1 MEKPKNKFTY
11 KVRNIVFSYLK
22 KRGYTIKTHVGRKA
36 VIDLFIKL
44 KPVSMQDTLIR
55 VGPKGDGGYL
65 VPNFLENIK
74 ACFSP
79 GVAET
84 AAFEEEVYTKFNIK
98 SHLADYSVNKMPT
111 ENDNFSFTKK
121 FIDISESPEKIRL
134 SDWMHKLEN
143 IKEDNDFMLQ
153 MDIEGAEWRV
163 LYDAPIEILEKFR
176 IMVIEFHHV
185 SYYLSEHGSFWLIDN
200 LLRKLS
206 DKFSVVHIH
215 PNNCLPVTVIHDIK
229 IPDVVEITFLRND
242 YVDESDKKLVFPH
255 RFDEK
260 NVPENDDVIMQQ
272 IWDLKY

>member
-11 KVRNIVFSYLK
+11 KVRSVVFSYLE
-22 KRGYTIKTHVGRKA
+22 KRGYVIKTHIGREA
-36 VIDLFIKL
+36 FIDLFIKL

-55 VGPKGDGGYL
+55 VGSKGDGGYL

-79 GVAET
+79 GVAGN
-84 AAFEEEVYTKFNIK
+84 ADFEEEIHTKFNIK
-98 SHLADYSVNKMPT
+98 SHLADYSVAEMPT

-176 IMVIEFHHV
+176 IMVVEFHQV
-185 SYYLSEHGSFWLIDN
+185 SQYLSESGSFSLVDN

-215 PNNCLPVTVIHDIK
+215 PNNCLPATVIHDIR
-229 IPDVVEITFLRND
+229 IPEVVEITFLRND

-272 IWDLKY
+272 IWDLRY